1 MASQAPTH
9 QGGDSGAHSAM
20 PAEPPADAG
29 LLAQIGSLWAEY
41 QDLSHDR
48 FRLAALETR
57 RAGQSL
63 VTMLIAAVML
73 GLLLSAAWLG
83 SLAAGVQWLI
93 EHELR
98 ASSAILLA
106 VTCNLMLALSLFG
119 IIRRRARFL
128 LFPATQRSLK
138 PLAERPADQDKR

>member
-1 MASQAPTH
+1 MAPKTSANS
-9 QGGDSGAHSAM
+9 GGDSGAFSAM
-20 PAEPPADAG
+20 PAESPADAG
-29 LLAQIGSLWAEY
+29 LLAQMGSLWAEY
-41 QDLSHDR
+41 QDLSHDC

-98 ASSAILLA
+98 ASSAIWLA
-106 VTCNLMLALSLFG
+106 VACNLVLALSLFG

-128 LFPATQRSLK
+128 QFPATQRSLK
-138 PLAERPADQDKR
+138 PLADRPADRDLR